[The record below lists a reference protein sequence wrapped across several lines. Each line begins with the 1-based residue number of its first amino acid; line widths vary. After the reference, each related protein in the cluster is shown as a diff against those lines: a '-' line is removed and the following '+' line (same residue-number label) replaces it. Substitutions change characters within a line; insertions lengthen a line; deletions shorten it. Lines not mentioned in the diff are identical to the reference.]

1 MVLLQISEPG
11 APQENSATRQNA
23 LGIDLGTTNSLVAH
37 YDGEALKVLESG
49 PAKEAEWSEES
60 AKRGQRS
67 ASLPSV
73 VYYGTE
79 QTVVG
84 HAALAYATS
93 EPHNTIASAKRMLGR
108 SREEFESDPY
118 VTLARGPGLAFA
130 TDAGAKTPVE
140 VSSAIL
146 TALRQRA
153 EAQLSGPIAGAVITV
168 PAYFDDAQRQA
179 TRQAAELAGIKVL
192 RLLNEPTAAAVA
204 YGLDEQAEESSVLAV
219 YDLGGGTFD
228 ISLLRMRAGLFEVLA
243 TGGDS
248 ALGGDDFDRALADY
262 LLEKVSLNDPS
273 VTQRRAALSLA
284 RQAKEALS
292 DQQELELDVTGLAGR
307 AAELPLSRE
316 VLERLLAP
324 FIERTLVACRNTLKD
339 AAATSVDRVVL
350 VGGSTRTPA
359 VQRAVAECF
368 GQEPLCSLDPDQV
381 VAMGAARQADI
392 LVGNRTGDE
401 ALLLDVIPLSLG
413 LETYGG
419 LVERIIDRNST
430 IPVARAQEFTTAR
443 DGQTG
448 LVVHVLQGERER
460 VEDCRSLARFELT
473 GIPPMVAGAARIE
486 VTFRVDADG
495 ILEVSAVESQTGA
508 RSEVVVKP
516 AFGLDESQITDMLKA
531 GYEYASEDMLARK
544 LAEARVEAEALLE
557 GLRAAINVDGD
568 LLSEGE
574 RADLESGMGSL
585 QSAAKSDQPERIRE
599 STEQLGR
606 SSEVFAARRMDRSIQ
621 KALQGVALSDL
632 ETDAATQDETSEKE
646 REAP

>member
-1 MVLLQISEPG
+1 M
-11 APQENSATRQNA
+11 
-23 LGIDLGTTNSLVAH
+23 
-37 YDGEALKVLESG
+37 
-49 PAKEAEWSEES
+49 
-60 AKRGQRS
+60 
-67 ASLPSV
+67 
-73 VYYGTE
+73 
-79 QTVVG
+79 
-84 HAALAYATS
+84 
-93 EPHNTIASAKRMLGR
+93 
-108 SREEFESDPY
+108 
-118 VTLARGPGLAFA
+118 
-130 TDAGAKTPVE
+130 TPVE
-140 VSSAIL
+140 VSSSIL
-146 TALRQRA
+146 TTLRQRA

-179 TRQAAELAGIKVL
+179 TRQGAELAGIKVL

-339 AAATSVDRVVL
+339 AAVTSVDRVVL

-401 ALLLDVIPLSLG
+401 ALLLDVTPLSLG